1 MKESGSNHRS
11 AGFLHLQSSSF
22 SVPFQRGTCSLQG
35 NSAVGLLLCLLC
47 QKRKKI
53 PTKYPYSGE
62 KEIPNT
68 EELVAVVAPL
78 PIERQSSAE
87 LRNEI

>member
-1 MKESGSNHRS
+1 MSESGSNHTS

-22 SVPFQRGTCSLQG
+22 SVPFGRGTCSLQG

-47 QKRKKI
+47 QKRKKNFLQNI
-53 PTKYPYSGE
+53 HSDE

-68 EELVAVVAPL
+68 EELVAVAALL

>member
-1 MKESGSNHRS
+1 MSQGQTT
-11 AGFLHLQSSSF
+11 HLLVF
-22 SVPFQRGTCSLQG
+22 SICRAPASQYHLGGRLVAYRV
-35 NSAVGLLLCLLC
+35 ALLLASCYVFFA
-47 QKRKKI
+47 KKGKKNFLQNI
-53 PTKYPYSGE
+53 HSDE

-68 EELVAVVAPL
+68 EELVAVAAPL